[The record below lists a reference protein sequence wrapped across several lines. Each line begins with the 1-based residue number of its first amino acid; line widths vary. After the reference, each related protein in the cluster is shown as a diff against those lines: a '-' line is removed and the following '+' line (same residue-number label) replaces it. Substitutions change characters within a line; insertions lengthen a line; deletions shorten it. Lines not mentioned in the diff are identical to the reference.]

1 MSEHNHVVDKSGDIH
16 PNRVDDAIAKIDD
29 DEKDRIL
36 QNFEEFKGYLGT
48 RIKLAQSIGLSEEQ
62 MAVIA
67 QQVAEYLADN
77 EMARN
82 REEKLL
88 QELWRCGTEEE
99 RHMLAHMLLRM
110 VRQPQRTH

>member
-16 PNRVDDAIAKIDD
+16 PNRVDDAIAKIGD

-36 QNFEEFKGYLGT
+36 QNFEAFKRYLGN
-48 RIKLAQSIGLSEEQ
+48 RIKIAQSIGLSEEQ

-67 QQVAEYLADN
+67 QQVADYLADN
-77 EMARN
+77 ETARN
-82 REEKLL
+82 SEEKLL
-88 QELWRCGTEEE
+88 QELWKAGTEDE

-110 VRQPQRTH
+110 VQPRRSH